1 MVCRKLHPDAKD
13 AVVMASAEL
22 ATCIDPIRE
31 TGYRAPVFRGE
42 DSLVSVKYFAHSG
55 NKPDG
60 GDWQRLPEHLLAV
73 AELAGTMAAP
83 LGLDRAARLAGL
95 LHDLGKY
102 TEPFQQRL
110 RGGLPVDHSTA
121 GAAAIMALGL
131 KGSDGRVAE
140 QVAYCILGHHAGL
153 PDRLNDTESCFEAR
167 LKRFDRDPSLLPD
180 PVWRDEI
187 RLDPVG
193 LLPASFT
200 PGTHP
205 PFQLSV
211 IARMIFSCLVD
222 ADFKD
227 TERYYCGLGAM
238 EPDRAW
244 SALQDMLP
252 DFIARFDAYLASR
265 AGTDT
270 DLNRLRGEILAHVRA
285 RSNETRGL
293 FTLTVPTGGG
303 KTLTSLGFALDHALK
318 MGHSRII
325 YAIPFTSI
333 IDQTA
338 AIFRDVLGED
348 HVLEHHSAI
357 EEAAG
362 ESDRRWQSRDRM
374 KLAMEDW
381 AAPVV
386 VTTNVQ
392 FFESLFAA
400 RPSRA
405 RKLHNIANSVIIL
418 DEAQTIPRPL
428 LMPAIRMLD
437 ELALNYGC
445 SIVLCTA
452 TQPALDMRSLKG
464 GLPLEGRELAPD
476 PRGLARKLRR
486 ATIEPVRPMSNADL
500 VSALAA
506 EPEAL
511 VIVNSRR
518 HALDLYRE
526 AEAAGLA
533 GLVHLSTRQHA
544 SDRRLL
550 LADIRSRLR
559 HNQQYPDD
567 MRPCRVVSTS
577 LIEAGVDV
585 DFPRVWRAE
594 AGLDQIVQAAGRC
607 NREGKRPLA
616 QSVVTVF
623 SCPDYPPP
631 AEIRGLI
638 GDMGRASDNQADPLS
653 LEAMERYFSEVYWRF
668 GGRLD
673 DKKIVEAFK
682 ITRLLG
688 SDFCFRT
695 VAEKFRMIESGMV
708 PVIIASDET
717 AKDSVRKLD
726 VANISSG
733 SIARKLQAYVVQ
745 IPPRARQILVENGHV
760 SFARKDLRGEQF
772 AILNTDSLY
781 GRDVGL
787 LWEDADYLG
796 EESRF
801 I

>member
-1 MVCRKLHPDAKD
+1 M
-13 AVVMASAEL
+13 MASADL

-31 TGYRAPVFRGE
+31 TGYRASVFRGE

-60 GDWQRLPEHLLAV
+60 GDWQTLPEHLLAV

-121 GAAAIMALGL
+121 GAAAIMALRL
-131 KGSDGRVAE
+131 QGSDGRVAE

-187 RLDPVG
+187 RLDTVG
-193 LLPASFT
+193 LLPPSFT

-227 TERYYCGLGAM
+227 TERYYRGLGAI

-244 SALQDMLP
+244 PAFQDMLP
-252 DFIARFDAYLASR
+252 DFIARFDAYLAGR

-338 AIFRDVLGED
+338 DIFRRVLGD
-348 HVLEHHSAI
+348 DVVLEHHSAI
-357 EEAAG
+357 EEDEAVARH
-362 ESDRRWQSRDRM
+362 EWPTSRNKL

-381 AAPVV
+381 AAPIV

-400 RPSRA
+400 RTSRA
-405 RKLHNIANSVIIL
+405 RKLHNIAGSIIIL

-428 LMPAIRMLD
+428 LKPCVRMLD
-437 ELALNYGC
+437 SLARLFGC
-445 SIVLCTA
+445 TIVLCTA
-452 TQPALDMRSLKG
+452 TQPALGKTGPG
-464 GLPLEGRELAPD
+464 GEPGFPDGLDLDPGRELAPD
-476 PRGLARKLRR
+476 PEELAGRLRR
-486 ATIEPVRPMSNADL
+486 ARIVPGGERDNDALVKALEGEPQ
-500 VSALAA
+500 
-506 EPEAL
+506 AL
-511 VIVNSRR
+511 VIVNSRK
-518 HALDLYRE
+518 HALELYRQ
-526 AEAAGLA
+526 AQQAGLD
-533 GLVHLSTRQHA
+533 GLVHLTTRQCAAH
-544 SDRRLL
+544 RREIL
-550 LADIRSRLR
+550 RGVCGRLKDG
-559 HNQQYPDD
+559 Q
-567 MRPCRVVSTS
+567 PCRVVATS

-585 DFPRVWRAE
+585 DFPKVWRAE
-594 AGLDQIVQAAGRC
+594 AGWDQVMQAAGRC
-607 NREGKRPLA
+607 NREGKRPLED
-616 QSVVTVF
+616 SIVTVF
-623 SCPDYPPP
+623 SAPDYPPP
-631 AEIRGLI
+631 REIKSLI
-638 GDMGRASDNQADPLS
+638 GDTTRALKDFQGNTQS
-653 LEAMERYFSEVYWRF
+653 LEAIRKFFGEVYWRAGPELDQKEILPAFKF
-668 GGRLD
+668 GGSGTD
-673 DKKIVEAFK
+673 FAF
-682 ITRLLG
+682 REVG
-688 SDFCFRT
+688 Q
-695 VAEKFRMIESGMV
+695 KFRMIESDMV
-708 PVIIASDET
+708 PVIVPWDEK
-717 AKDSVRKLD
+717 AKDAVDKLRID
-726 VANISSG
+726 KIPSG
-733 SIARKLQAYVVQ
+733 LIARKLQTYVVQ
-745 IPPRARQILVENGHV
+745 VPKKARELLVHYGHV
-760 SFARKDLRGEQF
+760 AFESPTLRADQF
-772 AILNTDSLY
+772 AVLQAESLY
-781 GRDVGL
+781 DPEVGL
-787 LWEDADYLG
+787 LWESPEYLAV
-796 EESRF
+796 ENTL